1 MKGKVLRADEQWP
14 DSAMKC
20 QTKTVKKITKM
31 NILEPLKAITYPVE
45 NSNHPNSVQ
54 KFGNEL

>member
-1 MKGKVLRADEQWP
+1 
-14 DSAMKC
+14 
-20 QTKTVKKITKM
+20 M

-45 NSNHPNSVQ
+45 NSNDPNSVK